1 MDKLKQYVDNLTT
14 VQLENLYNYFLNI
27 TTMDARVPIRLLLLF
42 KDLGISGYEHAQ
54 SVEILRDLVFVKQ
67 NNNQ

>member
-14 VQLENLYNYFLNI
+14 EQLENLYNYFLNI
-27 TTMDARVPIRLLLLF
+27 TITDAKVPVKLLLLF

-54 SVEILRDLVFVKQ
+54 LVEVLKDLVFAKQ

>member
-1 MDKLKQYVDNLTT
+1 MDKLKQYVDNLTSE
-14 VQLENLYNYFLNI
+14 QLKNLYNYFLNI
-27 TTMDARVPIRLLLLF
+27 TITDAKVPVKLLLLF

-54 SVEILRDLVFVKQ
+54 SVEILRDLVFAKQ

>member
-14 VQLENLYNYFLNI
+14 EQLENLYNYFLNI
-27 TTMDARVPIRLLLLF
+27 TIADAKVPVKLLLLF

-54 SVEILRDLVFVKQ
+54 SVEILRDLVFAKQ
-67 NNNQ
+67 NNN